1 MMNAFQQGARREID
15 NSSIVVTN
23 SLQRAVTQKA
33 QPKQYI
39 NRMSVAISNAGDTL
53 TRSSTSESDKKHKN
67 PKNLASGI
75 GYGGMAFATGLFRG
89 LTGIVYEPYK
99 GARKKGVKGFGVGIG
114 KGLVGVVAKPVGGTV
129 GLVGCTVQGAVST
142 PSTIKKAVT
151 KKKDGTTGE
160 EIDEGGPA
168 ADYAE
173 EEKSEM
179 AFAAD

>member
-1 MMNAFQQGARREID
+1 
-15 NSSIVVTN
+15 
-23 SLQRAVTQKA
+23 
-33 QPKQYI
+33 
-39 NRMSVAISNAGDTL
+39 MSVAISNAGDTL

-129 GLVGCTVQGAVST
+129 GLVGCTV
-142 PSTIKKAVT
+142 
-151 KKKDGTTGE
+151 
-160 EIDEGGPA
+160 
-168 ADYAE
+168 
-173 EEKSEM
+173 
-179 AFAAD
+179 